1 MTITPRTRIDAGTVW
16 VVEVES
22 GSDGRHV
29 HGVYASESRAHD
41 AVVELMTTRFAG
53 YWSACSVRMPAP
65 AEFDTTGAW
74 HRAVLA
80 AWTLVAAPD
89 VTIAWEDWQPQ

>member
-1 MTITPRTRIDAGTVW
+1 MTITPRTRVDTGTVW
-16 VVEVES
+16 VVEVDS

-53 YWSACSVRMPAP
+53 Y
-65 AEFDTTGAW
+65 
-74 HRAVLA
+74 
-80 AWTLVAAPD
+80 
-89 VTIAWEDWQPQ
+89 

>member
-1 MTITPRTRIDAGTVW
+1 MTTTPHTRADTGTVW

-22 GSDGRHV
+22 GPDGRHV

-41 AVVELMTTRFAG
+41 AVVELMTNRFAEH
-53 YWSACSVRMPAP
+53 WSACSVRIPAP
-65 AEFDTTGAW
+65 ADFDTTGAW

-80 AWTLVAAPD
+80 AWTLVTAPG